1 FNNDK
6 ISIAKMIF
14 HSYNISINRAL
25 IRFIPLIIL
34 SSPITVKINN
44 LKLIT
49 LNIQS
54 NSSTLASNLANILI
68 KT

>member
-1 FNNDK
+1 
-6 ISIAKMIF
+6 MIF

-68 KT
+68 KTYLYFTP